1 MLAYVLD
8 RAIDSQKLLQD
19 IQNLINNYPKE
30 PNDSLVLSIRIT
42 KIEQDTS
49 EHIPKLEYKPS

>member
-1 MLAYVLD
+1 MLAYVLN
-8 RAIDSQKLLQD
+8 RTIDSQKLLQD

-49 EHIPKLEYKPS
+49 EHIPKLEYKQS

>member
-1 MLAYVLD
+1 MLAYALNKT
-8 RAIDSQKLLQD
+8 IDSQKLLMD

-49 EHIPKLEYKPS
+49 EHIPKLEYKGS